1 MLHAKPLLI
10 LLCFGLIGCSNVE
23 YTPYSGGQQSWPTA
37 PGAFV
42 QKRFAVPIYYGDP
55 PRAYRVLGMLEASGR
70 RRTRANKADAL
81 EAAADQA
88 KKMGADALI
97 VKEES
102 RENVGVNNIGDVGI
116 AVRQAHAKVIAIKF
130 LR

>member
-1 MLHAKPLLI
+1 MAVFLLA
-10 LLCFGLIGCSNVE
+10 LTGCAEVE
-23 YTPYSGGQQSWPTA
+23 YTPYSGGQQKWPTA

-42 QKRFAVPIYYGDP
+42 EKRFAVPIYYGDP
-55 PRAYRVLGMLEASGR
+55 PRAYRVLGMMEASGR

-81 EAAADQA
+81 QAAADQA

-102 RENVGVNNIGDVGI
+102 RENVGVYTTGEFGAAI
-116 AVRQAHAKVIAIKF
+116 RQAHAKVIAIKF
-130 LR
+130 L